1 MLNSWL
7 RKILWN
13 YQASQSG
20 KLSHAKI
27 IKYITA
33 DKVKTGSLTNTSNM
47 HIIPIKYATLELL
60 NETSSTDLQRP
71 KKTP

>member
-1 MLNSWL
+1 M
-7 RKILWN
+7 
-13 YQASQSG
+13 
-20 KLSHAKI
+20 
-27 IKYITA
+27 KYITA

-71 KKTP
+71 KKPP